1 MKKLGRGLLQ
11 AIGAALYKVFIA
23 TLTVAFIG
31 GGIAALANYTA
42 TQGAGTTFGSVVVS
56 TVHYAQMMLCDLT
69 TPSQC
74 AAVSAAGAVKVDG
87 SAVTQTVS
95 GTVTANAGTNLNT
108 STLATSANQT
118 NASQKSQLV
127 DGSGNVATTQQAN
140 GHVAVDTVIND
151 VSGNRLN
158 GLTTGTFGTPSTQ
171 VVSVITAPSSSAV
184 VGITPVV
191 GGSAISSLVLK
202 ASTGNLYGIY
212 AECSSACWLMV
223 FNSTTVPSNGS
234 TTAGVASGNL
244 VECIPILANSSGSIT
259 YAPGPPA
266 IYSVGMTAA
275 ISSTTCATLT
285 LSAVGFIH
293 GLVM

>member
-1 MKKLGRGLLQ
+1 MKRLARGLFD

-42 TQGAGTTFGSVVVS
+42 TQGAGTTFGSIVVS
-56 TVHYAQMMLCDLT
+56 TVHYAQMLLCDPN
-69 TPSQC
+69 TPANC
-74 AAVSAAGAVKVDG
+74 
-87 SAVTQTVS
+87 
-95 GTVTANAGTNLNT
+95 GTIQLANSHG
-108 STLATSANQT
+108 
-118 NASQKSQLV
+118 
-127 DGSGNVATTQQAN
+127 
-140 GHVAVDTVIND
+140 AVDTVIND

-184 VGITPVV
+184 VGITPIV
-191 GGSAISSLVLK
+191 GGSAVSSLVLK
-202 ASTGNLYGIY
+202 ASPGNLYGIY
-212 AECSSACWLMV
+212 AECTSACWLMV
-223 FNSTTVPSNGS
+223 FNSTTAPSNGS